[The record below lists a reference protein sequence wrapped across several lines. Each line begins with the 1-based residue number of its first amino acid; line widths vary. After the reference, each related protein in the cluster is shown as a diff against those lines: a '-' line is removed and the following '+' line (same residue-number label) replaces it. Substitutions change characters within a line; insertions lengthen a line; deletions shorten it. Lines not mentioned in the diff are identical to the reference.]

1 MFKYQGNIK
10 KIKYKFTMPM
20 FDSNPSASDSLSNS
34 VPDSQA
40 DSLLNPLF
48 IRGINE
54 FNRGDFYACH
64 DTLEA
69 IWMVAETVD
78 KAFYQGVLQISVAFY
93 HLGNLNWRG
102 GAILLGE
109 GINRLQRFEPSY
121 EKIAVENLV
130 DQAMEWLS
138 LVQAAGPDGIAA
150 LMADLPRPLPHIQWV
165 SD

>member
-1 MFKYQGNIK
+1 
-10 KIKYKFTMPM
+10 M
-20 FDSNPSASDSLSNS
+20 FDSNPSASDSVPDSQAAS

-54 FNRGDFYACH
+54 FNRGEFYACH

-78 KAFYQGVLQISVAFY
+78 KAFYQGVLQIAVAFY

-121 EKIAVENLV
+121 EKIAVEDLV
-130 DQAMEWLS
+130 DQAVEWLS
-138 LVQAAGPDGIAA
+138 LVQTAGPDGIAA

-165 SD
+165 SA